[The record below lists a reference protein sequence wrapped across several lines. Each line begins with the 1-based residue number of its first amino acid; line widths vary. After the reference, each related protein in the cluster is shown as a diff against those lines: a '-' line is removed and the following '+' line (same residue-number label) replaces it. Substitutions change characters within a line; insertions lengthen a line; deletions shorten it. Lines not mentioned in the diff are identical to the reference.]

1 MKPARYAEGTVVAA
15 PKTRAD
21 IETYLQ
27 RRGATRFAFGYLEDR
42 AGISFVANGRMVRF
56 TVPTPKAEEKEVR
69 ARAQK
74 LSKSNWRID
83 PAGLERAIEE
93 EDRRRWRCL
102 LLAIKSKFT
111 TVESGI
117 ETFEEA
123 FLANIVTSDNM
134 TVYER
139 IKLEQSGV
147 KLLTPGDS

>member
-1 MKPARYAEGTVVAA
+1 VNRYAEGTEVPA
-15 PKTRAD
+15 PKTRAE

-27 RRGATRFAFGYLEDR
+27 KRGATRFAFGYLEDR

-56 TVPTPKAEEKEVR
+56 TVPAPYPEEKGIR
-69 ARAQK
+69 ARALR

-83 PAGLERAIEE
+83 PGALARAIDE

-123 FLANIVTSDNM
+123 FLANIVTTDNM

-147 KLLTPGDS
+147 KLLPASESS